1 MSDFVHLHL
10 HTEWS
15 LLDGAIRIDDLINRL
30 IEYKMPGAA
39 ITDHGTLYGIV
50 HFYTKLKEAGLK
62 PIIGCEFYVAENSR
76 FEKKASKRGEAG
88 THLVLL
94 VKNEEGYKNLLKLAS
109 IAHLEGFYYRPRI
122 DKEVLSKYHEG
133 LIAMSAC
140 LEGEIPR
147 LILNGQF
154 NKALETAKWYKDLFK
169 EDFYLELQ
177 KNDLPEQDKVN
188 IKLLEIAETL
198 KIKCVATADCHYLDK
213 EDALA
218 HEVLLCI
225 QTGHKLSDPDRFRF
239 QTDKLYLAKAEEMKE
254 RFQDF
259 PPEVIFNSME
269 IFEKANL
276 ELNIG
281 DVLYPQ
287 PRIPEGETVEGYF
300 IKKAKEGLE
309 KRLQELKAKGQLVE
323 EESKYWE
330 RLDYELEVIIEK
342 GYAGYFL
349 IVADFIN
356 WARSKKIPIGPG
368 RGSAAGA
375 LTSYALGI
383 TNLDPLR
390 WGLLFERFLNKER
403 PSLPDID
410 VDFCMERRDEV
421 IRYVAETYGEEY
433 IAKIA
438 TFGQLK
444 ARQVVRD
451 VGRVLGFK
459 PKEIDPI
466 AKMISPGINVTLEEE
481 LKREEFQELMKKD
494 EKIKQLFELAKKLE
508 RLPRHVSQHAAG
520 VIIAGKPITQVAP
533 LMKVDEDILVQFDM
547 KACEKV
553 GLIKFDFLGL
563 KTLTIIDHTLKM
575 IKQYEGIELN
585 LDDIALDDE
594 KTFELLREGQ
604 TDGVFQLESD
614 GMKELLR
621 RLKPTDFNDLIA
633 VLALYRP
640 GPLEG
645 GLVDQYIET
654 KHGKRKPEYLH
665 PLLEPILK
673 ETYGV
678 IVYQEQVMEIARAF
692 AGYTLGEADLLR
704 RAIGKKEKE
713 LMKALREEFVSRSVA
728 RNIPREIAEKVFDL
742 IEKFADYGF
751 NKSHSAAYAL
761 LAYQT
766 AYLKAH
772 YPLYFMASILT
783 YEASKSEEV
792 SKYLSVANEMGI
804 KILPP
809 DVNKSEIGFTVEGS
823 AIRIGLYAIKN
834 VGEEAVNEIL
844 KKRPYKSF
852 IDFCNKVDTKKVNRK
867 TIEALIKA
875 GAFDSLEPNRAKL
888 IHNLP
893 SVLSFST
900 QTKSSTLFKQ
910 VALLNLESAFTLE
923 EVPEW
928 EFSEK
933 LKFEKSALGFY
944 LSDCPI
950 RKFRRWINIF
960 SPLTLKDLQ
969 SVEDGTEVT
978 IAGIVSEVKL
988 KNIKNGEKMAV
999 IKIEDEKGSIKGLV
1013 FPDLYKK
1020 YAYLLTEGTI
1030 CWFKGEVNKSVTND
1044 DLRVTSLSFLI
1055 QDIAELKDLRFFN
1068 KGKLDIFLSSEEV
1081 NKERLEYLKN
1091 FFLEK
1096 EEGQGLPV
1104 QLYLKY
1110 PDHLVCFELNG
1121 YKVDLSYENISL
1133 LLDTFS
1139 QLRLRVVV
1147 L

>member
-15 LLDGAIRIDDLINRL
+15 LLDGAIRIEDLTKRL
-30 IEYKMPGAA
+30 LEYKMPGCA
-39 ITDHGTLYGIV
+39 ITDHGTLYGII

-62 PIIGCEFYVAENSR
+62 PIIGCEFYVAEGSR
-76 FEKKASKRGEAG
+76 FEKKVSKRGEVG

-94 VKNEEGYKNLLKLAS
+94 AKNKEGYQNLLKLAS
-109 IAHLEGFYYRPRI
+109 IAYLEGFYYRPRI
-122 DKEVLSKYHEG
+122 DKEILKLYHKG

-140 LEGEIPR
+140 LEGEIPK
-147 LILNGQF
+147 LLLAGNL
-154 NKALETAKWYKDLFK
+154 NKAIEVAKWYKDLFK
-169 EDFYLELQ
+169 DDFYLELQ
-177 KNDLPEQDKVN
+177 KNDLLEQDKVN
-188 IKLLEIAETL
+188 EGILEIAEKL
-198 KIKCVATADCHYLDK
+198 GIKCVATADCHYLDK

-239 QTDKLYLAKAEEMKE
+239 NTDKLYFASAEEMKE
-254 RFQDF
+254 RFKNCSL
-259 PPEVIFNSME
+259 EAITNSME
-269 IFEKANL
+269 IFEKVNL
-276 ELNIG
+276 EIKTDEILF
-281 DVLYPQ
+281 PKA
-287 PRIPEGETVEGYF
+287 RIPEDQTVESYF
-300 IKKAKEGLE
+300 IKKAREGLE
-309 KRLQELKAKGQLVE
+309 KRLQELKVKGQLVE
-323 EESKYWE
+323 DEKKYWE
-330 RLDYELEVIIEK
+330 RLEYEMGIIIEK
-342 GYAGYFL
+342 GYVSYFL

-356 WARSKKIPIGPG
+356 WAKSRGIPIGPG

-383 TNLDPLR
+383 TNLDPIR

-421 IRYVAETYGEEY
+421 IEYVANNYGKEY
-433 IAKIA
+433 IAKIV

-466 AKMISPGINVTLEEE
+466 AKMISPGINVTLEKE
-481 LKREEFQELMKKD
+481 LQREEFKELIKRS
-494 EKIKQLFELAKKLE
+494 EKIKKLFELAKKLE

-520 VIIAGKPITQVAP
+520 VIIAGRPITEVAP
-533 LMKVDEDILVQFDM
+533 LMKGEEGEILVQFDM
-547 KACEKV
+547 KACETV

-563 KTLTIIDHTLKM
+563 KTLTIIDHTLK
-575 IKQYEGIELN
+575 ILERYEGIKIN
-585 LDDIALDDE
+585 IDDIPLNDE
-594 KTFELLREGQ
+594 KTYELLRRGE

-614 GMKELLR
+614 GMKELLK

-645 GLVDQYIET
+645 GLVDQYIEA

-673 ETYGV
+673 ETYGI
-678 IVYQEQVMEIARAF
+678 IVYQEQVMEIARTF

-713 LMKALREEFVSRSVA
+713 LMESLKKEFISRSIE
-728 RNIPREIAEKVFDL
+728 RNIPLEVAEKVFDL

-761 LAYQT
+761 ISYQT

-772 YPLYFMASILT
+772 YPIYFIASILT
-783 YEASKSEEV
+783 YEANKSEEV
-792 SKYLSVANEMGI
+792 SKYIALANEMGI

-809 DVNKSEIGFTVEGS
+809 DINKSEAGFTVEES

-844 KKRPYKSF
+844 RKRPYESF

-888 IHNLP
+888 MHNLS
-893 SVLSFST
+893 SVLSISNQAKF
-900 QTKSSTLFKQ
+900 STLFKQ
-910 VALLNLESAFTLE
+910 VSLLSLDKAFNLE
-923 EVPEW
+923 EVPPW
-928 EFSEK
+928 DLDEK
-933 LKFEKSALGFY
+933 LNFEKEALGFY
-944 LSDCPI
+944 LTDHPMRRF
-950 RKFRRWINIF
+950 RKWINVF
-960 SPLTLKDLQ
+960 SSCYLGKIK
-969 SVEDGTEVT
+969 EIEEGTKIIV
-978 IAGIVSEVKL
+978 AGVISEIKIKST
-988 KNIKNGEKMAV
+988 KNEGKMAI
-999 IKIEDEKGSIKGLV
+999 IKIEDEKSSLKALI
-1013 FPDLYKK
+1013 FPDLYNQ
-1020 YAYLLTEGTI
+1020 YIHLLKEGAML
-1030 CWFKGEVNKSVTND
+1030 WFKGEVDKEEENKILLIE
-1044 DLRVTSLSFLI
+1044 DL
-1055 QDIAELKDLRFFN
+1055 AELKDLRFFRN
-1068 KGKLDIFLSSEEV
+1068 GRLNILFSSENIEEE
-1081 NKERLEYLKN
+1081 NLEYLKN
-1091 FFLEK
+1091 FLIK
-1096 EEGQGLPV
+1096 EENLESGLPI

-1110 PDHLVCFELNG
+1110 PDSLVCFEINE
-1121 YKVDLSYENISL
+1121 YKIDPSYEHLSL
-1133 LLDTFS
+1133 LLET
-1139 QLRLRVVV
+1139 LEEIRLKVVY
-1147 L
+1147 

>member
-15 LLDGAIRIDDLINRL
+15 LLDGAIRIEDLTKRL
-30 IEYKMPGAA
+30 IEYGMPGCA
-39 ITDHGTLYGIV
+39 ITDHGTLYGII

-62 PIIGCEFYVAENSR
+62 PIIGCEFYVAEGSR

-94 VKNEEGYKNLLKLAS
+94 AKNKEGYQNLLKLAS
-109 IAHLEGFYYRPRI
+109 IAYLEGFYYRPRI
-122 DKEVLSKYHEG
+122 DKEVLKQYHQG

-147 LILNGQF
+147 LLLGGNL
-154 NKALETAKWYKDLFK
+154 NKAIEVAKWYKELFK
-169 EDFYLELQ
+169 DDFYLELQ

-188 IKLLEIAETL
+188 EGILEIAEKL
-198 KIKCVATADCHYLDK
+198 RIKCVATADCHYLDK

-239 QTDKLYLAKAEEMKE
+239 NTDKLYFASAEEMRE
-254 RFQDF
+254 RFKNY
-259 PPEVIFNSME
+259 PLEIITNSME
-269 IFEKANL
+269 IFEKIDL
-276 ELNIG
+276 EIKTDEILF
-281 DVLYPQ
+281 PKAK
-287 PRIPEGETVEGYF
+287 IPEGETVESYF
-300 IKKAKEGLE
+300 IKKAREGLE
-309 KRLQELKAKGQLVE
+309 RKLKELKAKGQLAEDE
-323 EESKYWE
+323 EKYWQ
-330 RLDYELEVIIEK
+330 RLEYEIDTIIEK
-342 GYAGYFL
+342 GYASYFL
-349 IVADFIN
+349 IVADFVN
-356 WARSKKIPIGPG
+356 WAKSRGIPVGPG

-421 IRYVAETYGEEY
+421 IEYVANTYGKEY

-466 AKMISPGINVTLEEE
+466 AKMISPGINVTLEKE
-481 LKREEFQELMKKD
+481 LQREEFKELIKRS
-494 EKIKQLFELAKKLE
+494 EKIKKLFELAKKLE

-520 VIIAGKPITQVAP
+520 VIIAGKPITEVAP
-533 LMKVDEDILVQFDM
+533 LMKGDEGEILVQFDM
-547 KACEKV
+547 KACEAV

-563 KTLTIIDHTLKM
+563 KTLTIIDHTLKL
-575 IKQYEGIELN
+575 IERYEGIKIN
-585 LDDIALDDE
+585 IDDIPLNDE
-594 KTFELLREGQ
+594 KTYELLRKGE

-713 LMKALREEFVSRSVA
+713 LMENLKKEFISRSVE
-728 RNIPREIAEKVFDL
+728 RNIPLEIAEKVYDL

-761 LAYQT
+761 LSYQT

-772 YPLYFMASILT
+772 YPVYFIAGILT
-783 YEASKSEEV
+783 YSANKSEEV
-792 SKYLSVANEMGI
+792 SKYIALANEMGI

-809 DVNKSEIGFTVEGS
+809 DINKSEAGFTVEGS

-844 KKRPYKSF
+844 KKRPYESF
-852 IDFCNKVDTKKVNRK
+852 IDFCSKVDTKKVNRK

-888 IHNLP
+888 MHNLP
-893 SVLSFST
+893 SVLSIYNQAKFSI
-900 QTKSSTLFKQ
+900 LFKQ
-910 VALLNLESAFTLE
+910 GSLLSLDKTFNLE
-923 EVPEW
+923 EVPPWDLDET
-928 EFSEK
+928 
-933 LKFEKSALGFY
+933 LNFEKSALGFY
-944 LSDCPI
+944 LTDHPMRRF
-950 RKFRRWINIF
+950 RKWINIF
-960 SPLTLKDLQ
+960 S
-969 SVEDGTEVT
+969 SYYVEKIKEIEEGTKIIV
-978 IAGIVSEVKL
+978 AGVISEIKVKSTR
-988 KNIKNGEKMAV
+988 NGEKMAI
-999 IKIEDEKGSIKGLV
+999 IKIEDEKSSLKALV
-1013 FPDLYKK
+1013 FPDLYNQ
-1020 YAYLLTEGTI
+1020 YMHLLKEGAML
-1030 CWFKGEVNKSVTND
+1030 WFKGEVDKEEENKVLLIE
-1044 DLRVTSLSFLI
+1044 DL
-1055 QDIAELKDLRFFN
+1055 AELKDLKFF
-1068 KGKLDIFLSSEEV
+1068 KDGKLNILFSSE
-1081 NKERLEYLKN
+1081 NFKEEKLEYFKN
-1091 FFLEK
+1091 FLIK
-1096 EEGQGLPV
+1096 EEDLESGLPI

-1110 PDHLVCFELNG
+1110 PDYLVCFEING
-1121 YKVDLSYENISL
+1121 YKIDPSYEHLSL
-1133 LLDTFS
+1133 LLDTFEEIHLKVIFS
-1139 QLRLRVVV
+1139 
-1147 L
+1147 